1 MAFNSFY
8 GGRQG
13 TPFIIVKS
21 YNTIQEMINNFKQGL
36 SYSTV
41 NFDEYVVI
49 DTADKTN
56 EDNGKIYR
64 RGRDYNNELGGAIY
78 IGQVAGAP
86 GPASQLELTTI
97 QDIEATAA
105 DKKGTGSYTLEDSN
119 LIPGKYIKEDGT
131 VGYNDEIKWAYC
143 SIIDANG
150 KKGIAKIGFV
160 IPYLVVDYDAEL
172 VAGDYSG
179 KFFERTDDKTHP
191 FYQKWHLSIPKG
203 EKGTSISNIEID
215 TGEREGE
222 GTQKVQVTYNDN
234 TPTETIGKPL
244 NYIMKTAITTDYHL
258 VILNS
263 DPQKR
268 QELITAGK
276 NYSWESRNDWQDLGS
291 IKDENGIWIG
301 MNYDTTEYPE
311 LIVVT
316 TAISF
321 LNEHHPNGL
330 TGDLKGKVITIG
342 AAQTDKSIYA
352 FDYNTKTDG
361 SYKGWYFLGTVDG
374 TGAGSTTTVVGK
386 ETDETTQILANAL
399 PVNGVWFIVE

>member
-41 NFDEYVVI
+41 NFDEYIVI
-49 DTADKTN
+49 DTTDKTN

-150 KKGIAKIGFV
+150 KKLDGGIALLHCIFNLFNNRDSLGVYKQ
-160 IPYLVVDYDAEL
+160 LEN
-172 VAGDYSG
+172 
-179 KFFERTDDKTHP
+179 
-191 FYQKWHLSIPKG
+191 
-203 EKGTSISNIEID
+203 ISSN
-215 TGEREGE
+215 
-222 GTQKVQVTYNDN
+222 
-234 TPTETIGKPL
+234 
-244 NYIMKTAITTDYHL
+244 
-258 VILNS
+258 
-263 DPQKR
+263 
-268 QELITAGK
+268 
-276 NYSWESRNDWQDLGS
+276 
-291 IKDENGIWIG
+291 
-301 MNYDTTEYPE
+301 
-311 LIVVT
+311 
-316 TAISF
+316 
-321 LNEHHPNGL
+321 
-330 TGDLKGKVITIG
+330 
-342 AAQTDKSIYA
+342 
-352 FDYNTKTDG
+352 NTK
-361 SYKGWYFLGTVDG
+361 
-374 TGAGSTTTVVGK
+374 
-386 ETDETTQILANAL
+386 
-399 PVNGVWFIVE
+399 IVHNYNLLSS

>member
-1 MAFNSFY
+1 MSFNSFY

-13 TPFIIVKS
+13 APFIIVKS
-21 YNTIQEMINNFKQGL
+21 YPTVQEMINNFKQGL
-36 SYSTV
+36 SYNMV

-49 DTADKTN
+49 DTVNKTDS
-56 EDNGKIYR
+56 DNGKIYR

-97 QDIEATAA
+97 QNIEGTAA
-105 DKKGTGSYTLEDSN
+105 DKKGTGSYTLEDNN
-119 LIPGKYIKEDGT
+119 LIPGKYTKTDGT
-131 VGYNDEIKWAYC
+131 IGYNDEIKWAYC
-143 SIIDANG
+143 SLIDADG
-150 KKGIAKIGFV
+150 KTGIAKIGFSV
-160 IPYLVVDYDAEL
+160 PYLVVDYDAEL

-179 KFFERTDDKTHP
+179 NIFERTDDGTHP
-191 FYQKWHLSIPKG
+191 FYQKWHLNIPKG

-215 TGEREGE
+215 TGAEEGE
-222 GTQKVQVTYNDN
+222 GTQKVQVTYNDD
-234 TPTETIGKPL
+234 TPTETIGNPL

-276 NYSWESRNDWQDLGS
+276 NYSWDSRNDWQDLGS

-301 MNYDTTEYPE
+301 MNYDTAEYPE
-311 LIVVT
+311 LAVVT
-316 TAISF
+316 TAITF

-330 TGDLKGKVITIG
+330 TGELKGKVITIG
-342 AAQTDKSIYA
+342 TAQTDKSIYA
-352 FDYNTKTDG
+352 FDYNKKADG

-399 PVNGVWFIVE
+399 PVNGVWFVVE